1 MCLEPTAGIGNKKV
15 EAIALGIR
23 LGLRFKIL
31 AVLKKHLRTG
41 PYTNKTSS
49 DD

>member
-23 LGLRFKIL
+23 LGLQFKIL
-31 AVLKKHLRTG
+31 AVLKNHPCTG
-41 PYTNKTSS
+41 PCTKTSS